1 MTYSGET
8 VLLPYRAGRETRG
21 TFLANLAKHVSRR
34 EGMRDGSKDE
44 KKSAAQSG
52 PTESAMLTAPG
63 ETHHSLAS
71 KTERLTIL
79 SRAVPHIHHQHR
91 M

>member
-1 MTYSGET
+1 
-8 VLLPYRAGRETRG
+8 
-21 TFLANLAKHVSRR
+21 
-34 EGMRDGSKDE
+34 MRDGSKDE

-79 SRAVPHIHHQHR
+79 LRAVPHIHHQHR